1 MMALRQG
8 IAKSGSVTKIRQ
20 QEATAANV
28 VSPKGISKKTPGV
41 SPSKAGMSD
50 HTLGLQRRRLSVV
63 SDNKLVEGMAQV
75 STTDVDYVEDG
86 SSAVAAYAGLSKKG
100 YAPYNPRKKNQDS
113 MIIKHDPESRSLLLC
128 VFDGHG
134 EAGDGV
140 SNSIRDKYPTE
151 LFKHPKFASSGNL
164 ASDAANI
171 KVAIGESLQVVE
183 KNVIRDPSIDTEFS
197 GTTAVV
203 SVIRENLLVVGNVG
217 DSRITRGYVTT
228 AANGAEVIATES
240 VSIDHKPDR
249 VDEKARILASG
260 GRVFA
265 VEYDDGIDGPP
276 RVWLGHMDV
285 PGLAMSR
292 SLGDAVA
299 HTAGVVSEPEYFTHM
314 LDESDRCLVIATDGL
329 WEFMSNEEVMEIVM
343 AQKDP
348 KVAVDLLIMEANR
361 RWMKEEQVI
370 DDTTVI
376 VVYVN
381 INEMAP
387 AGAVGTVSGG
397 GDAAAG
403 VHAEVTA

>member
-1 MMALRQG
+1 MALRQG
-8 IAKSGSVTKIRQ
+8 VAKSGSVAKLRQ

-28 VSPKGISKKTPGV
+28 TSPKGISTKTPGI
-41 SPSKAGMSD
+41 SPSKAGVND

-75 STTDVDYVEDG
+75 STTDADYVEDG
-86 SSAVAAYAGLSKKG
+86 TSAVAAFAGLSKKG

-113 MIIKHDPESRSLLLC
+113 MIIKHDVDTRSLLLC

-140 SNSIRDKYPTE
+140 SGSIRDRYPGE
-151 LFKHPKFASSGNL
+151 LFKHPQFTSTGSL
-164 ASDAANI
+164 ATDATSL
-171 KVAIGESLQVVE
+171 KTAIGESLQVVE
-183 KNVIRDPSIDTEFS
+183 KAVIRDPAIDTEFS

-203 SVIRENLLVVGNVG
+203 AVIRENLLVVGNVG
-217 DSRITRGYVTT
+217 DSRITRAFVTT
-228 AANGAEVIATES
+228 SANGDETIATES
-240 VSIDHKPDR
+240 VSVDHKPDR
-249 VDEKARILASG
+249 ADEKARILASG

-299 HTAGVVSEPEYFTHM
+299 HTAGVVSEPEYFSHM
-314 LDESDRCLVIATDGL
+314 LTGSDRCLVIATDGL
-329 WEFMSNEEVMEIVM
+329 WEFMSNEEVTDIVM

-381 INEMAP
+381 LAEMQP
-387 AGAVGTVSGG
+387 PV
-397 GDAAAG
+397 AAAATLSKSPSSTG
-403 VHAEVTA
+403 ILTAQ